1 MDKNIIEE
9 IVRVSKKE
17 QWPYPKIFQTLKD
30 AGIRSYEVKTASHQI
45 VYSDGVQMFQEPIP
59 PGFTTLTVAKSFCA
73 DSIKAA
79 ILSNQRK
86 EIDYEEF
93 LKRIAQGGGSSYHV
107 SMETNTITYFGE
119 QPGSEYKEIIPVEC
133 MDLKKA
139 AEHCEKA
146 WSAFA
151 DKHNIKRPD
160 EFFLFKM
167 QEELGELVR
176 TFLEIRGCER
186 RENAPE
192 ELQKKF
198 EGDCASLIGNALI
211 LALHFGVD
219 IEKKI
224 KEKFPVQCSNC
235 Q

>member
-1 MDKNIIEE
+1 MDKKTIEE

-17 QWPYPKIFQTLKD
+17 RWPYPKIFQALKQE
-30 AGIRSYEVKTASHQI
+30 GIRSYEVKTASHQMI
-45 VYSDGVQMFQEPIP
+45 YYDGSDTFQEPIP
-59 PGFTTLTVAKSFCA
+59 PEFTTLTVAKSFCA
-73 DSIKAA
+73 DSIKETLGL
-79 ILSNQRK
+79 IQKR

-93 LKRIAQGGGSSYHV
+93 LKRIAQAGCSGYRV
-107 SMETNTITYFGE
+107 SMESNTITYFG
-119 QPGSEYKEIIPVEC
+119 QKPGEEYREIVPVEC

-151 DKHNIKRPD
+151 EKHNIKRPD
-160 EFFLFKM
+160 EFYLFKM

-176 TFLEIRGCER
+176 TFLELRGCER
-186 RENAPE
+186 KEKNPE

-224 KEKFPVQCSNC
+224 KEKFPVLSSY
-235 Q
+235 